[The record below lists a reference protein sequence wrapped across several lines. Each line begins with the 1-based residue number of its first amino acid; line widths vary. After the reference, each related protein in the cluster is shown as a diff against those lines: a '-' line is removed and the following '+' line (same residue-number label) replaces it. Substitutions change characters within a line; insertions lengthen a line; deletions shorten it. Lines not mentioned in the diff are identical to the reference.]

1 MQNKI
6 NIGIIGK
13 NFGYNV
19 LYKSFLKSKKYR
31 VKAFSFKSTIKNNL
45 LIPKNIEIYK
55 DWKKLILKKN
65 INAIAIAS
73 PPTNHKKIIEFAIK
87 NNKHI
92 FCEKPFATSIRKANY
107 LCNLAKKNKKLSHMV
122 NYEFSEI
129 KAFNFLKKKI
139 LKINKINKIDLNWFI
154 NIPSR
159 SKLNWKSNHLKGG
172 GMMFNY
178 VCHSIYYL
186 ESLFG
191 KISSLKVKISNKNSN
206 LKTLYGNIYFKNGL
220 FAKINIKVGLIPKKN
235 KPIHELKILSYNKI
249 YNLKSKLNSLHDQFE
264 LFEINSNGKIKKLF
278 KSGKKKIDFRIDPT
292 TKNLIKFYKSIIS
305 HKLTK
310 PNFFDAYRIH
320 VIIQKMIDSSKIKKK
335 IYLNKI

>member
-19 LYKSFLKSKKYR
+19 LYKSFLKSKKYK
-31 VKAFSFKSTIKNNL
+31 VKAFAFRSKNNL

-65 INAIAIAS
+65 ISAIAISS

-92 FCEKPFATSIRKANY
+92 FCEKPFTTSIRKANS
-107 LCNLAKKNKKLSHMV
+107 LCNLARTNKKLFHMV

-129 KAFNFLKKKI
+129 KAFNFFKKKI
-139 LKINKINKIDLNWFI
+139 LKINKVNKINLNWFI
-154 NIPSR
+154 NIPFR
-159 SKLNWKSNHLKGG
+159 SKLNWKSSHSKGG
-172 GMMFNY
+172 GIMFNY

-191 KISSLKVKISNKNSN
+191 EISSLKVKISDKNRSLN
-206 LKTLYGNIYFKNGL
+206 TLCGNIYFKNGL
-220 FAKINIKVGLIPKKN
+220 FAKVNIKAGLIPKKN
-235 KPIHELKILSYNKI
+235 KPIHELKILSHKKI
-249 YNLKSKLNSLHDQFE
+249 YNLRSKLNSLNDQFE
-264 LFEINSNGKIKKLF
+264 LFEINHKNKIKKLF
-278 KSGKKKIDFRIDPT
+278 KSNKKKIDFRISPT
-292 TKNLIKFYKSIIS
+292 SKNLSKFYASITKR
-305 HKLTK
+305 KLIE
-310 PNFFDAYRIH
+310 PNFFNAHRIH
-320 VIIQKMIDSSKIKKK
+320 VIIQKMVDSSKTKRK
-335 IYLNKI
+335 IFLGKI